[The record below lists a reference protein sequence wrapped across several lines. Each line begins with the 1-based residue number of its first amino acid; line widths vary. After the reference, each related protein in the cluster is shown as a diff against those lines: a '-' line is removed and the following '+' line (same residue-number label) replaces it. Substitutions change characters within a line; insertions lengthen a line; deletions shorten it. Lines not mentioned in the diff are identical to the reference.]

1 MEAPLSIGQLARAA
15 GVTDKTI
22 RFYEQIG
29 VLPAARR
36 SASGYRQYSRSDVDR
51 LVFIRRGR
59 TLGLSLSDLKALTAE
74 LEANNCKS
82 VRPRLQIIV
91 TRQLRAVKQQIA
103 EFQALE
109 QQLTEI
115 LQRLQRG
122 VPPSTDRCGC
132 LDAVAS
138 D

>member
-36 SASGYRQYSRSDVDR
+36 GASGYRQYSRSDVDR

-74 LEANNCKS
+74 L
-82 VRPRLQIIV
+82 
-91 TRQLRAVKQQIA
+91 
-103 EFQALE
+103 
-109 QQLTEI
+109 
-115 LQRLQRG
+115 
-122 VPPSTDRCGC
+122 
-132 LDAVAS
+132 
-138 D
+138 

>member
-1 MEAPLSIGQLARAA
+1 METPLSIGQLARAA

-22 RFYEQIG
+22 RFYEQVG
-29 VLPAARR
+29 VLPPAPR
-36 SASGYRQYSRSDVDR
+36 SASGYRQYFRSDVDR
-51 LVFIRRGR
+51 LLFIRRGR
-59 TLGLSLSDLKALTAE
+59 VLGLSLSDLKVLTTE
-74 LEANNCKS
+74 LEAKNCQS

-91 TRQLRAVKQQIA
+91 TEQLRAVQKQIA
-103 EFQALE
+103 EFQALQ

-115 LQRLQRG
+115 LRRLQRG
-122 VPPSTDRCGC
+122 VPPATDRCGC

>member
-36 SASGYRQYSRSDVDR
+36 GASGYRQYSRSDVDR

>member
-36 SASGYRQYSRSDVDR
+36 SASGYRQYSRSDADR

-59 TLGLSLSDLKALTAE
+59 TLSLSLSDLKALTAE
-74 LEANNCKS
+74 L
-82 VRPRLQIIV
+82 
-91 TRQLRAVKQQIA
+91 
-103 EFQALE
+103 
-109 QQLTEI
+109 
-115 LQRLQRG
+115 
-122 VPPSTDRCGC
+122 
-132 LDAVAS
+132 
-138 D
+138 